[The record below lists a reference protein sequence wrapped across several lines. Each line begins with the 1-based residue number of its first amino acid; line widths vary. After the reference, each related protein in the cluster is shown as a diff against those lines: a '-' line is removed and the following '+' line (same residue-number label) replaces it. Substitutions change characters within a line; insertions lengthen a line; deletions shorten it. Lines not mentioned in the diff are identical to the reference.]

1 MVALA
6 VPLAALLAIGP
17 VFYTSMLRARH
28 AAELIDRASEVRAQI
43 ENVRDLYTDAS
54 THAHTYLTSGSEQA
68 VESYEQDVD
77 ALPVALAHLQDMVR
91 DDPQQEALASQ
102 IGPAG
107 LDLLGIL
114 AQLRSSPRAG
124 LPLSPMELRLVLRS
138 VDAMNAVRAELDTM
152 RSREDELVAQRTV
165 DADRESRIT
174 VIAAVATIPVAL
186 LIGLVSTLLFTSNV
200 VRRVR
205 VKTDNAHRL
214 AEGIPLLPMEPRR
227 DEIGLLGAALRDAEK
242 LLADRQKAL
251 SKSEAQY
258 RALAHNFPNG
268 AIVLFDHD
276 LRFTLAEGQ
285 TLETIGLS
293 KESVEGKTVWE
304 VLPPET
310 APAAAEQYRAALRGE
325 ASTME
330 RPFGDRIFLIQ
341 VVPVQSDAGEIVA
354 GMLVSIDI
362 TARRQAEEETR
373 ATEVFLDSIVEN
385 IPNMVFVKDA
395 DDLRFLRFNRAGEEL
410 LGYTREQLIG
420 KNDYDFFPVD
430 EADAFAAKD
439 REVLAGRELVDI
451 PEEEIQTAD
460 KGVRILHTKKISVLD
475 ADGTPRYLLGI
486 SEDITERKR
495 AEEALREAKSEAER
509 ANQAKDGFLSRM
521 SHELRTPLNAVIG
534 FAQVLELD
542 ELTDEQHDSVR
553 QILFGGRHLLSLI
566 DEVLDISRISA
577 GRIALSSEPVS
588 VTAAL
593 REAVDLIRPMA
604 ADRGIDLLVEDANGL
619 HVLADHQRLKQV
631 LLNLL
636 SNAVKYNREG
646 GQVSVTW
653 EKAPHDGLQIK
664 VSDTGPGIPAGMI
677 ERLFVPFDRLGAE
690 STHVDGTGLGL
701 ALSKG
706 LVEAMGGAISA
717 VSSPGSGAEFI
728 VELRLAEAP
737 SDRYERELQTDED
750 HGSISGHTTVLYIE
764 DNLSNLMLIERIFAG
779 RPRIQL
785 LSAMQGGLGIELAR
799 KHEPDLILLDLH
811 LPDISGEE
819 VLRRLRQD
827 PVTRRIPVIMI
838 SADATQGQ
846 VKRLLAAGADDYLTK
861 PLDVKAFVQVV
872 ERTLDREEVKR

>member
-1 MVALA
+1 MAI
-6 VPLAALLAIGP
+6 PMAALLVIGP
-17 VFYTSMLRARH
+17 VFYVSMLRARE
-28 AAELIDRASEVRAQI
+28 ATGLLDGTVEVRDQI
-43 ENVRDLYTDAS
+43 ENVRSLYIDAS
-54 THAHTYLTSGSEQA
+54 ANVRGYLNTGSEQNI
-68 VESYEQDVD
+68 ESYQQDLE
-77 ALPVALAHLQDMVR
+77 ALPTALLHLQDLVR
-91 DDPQQEALASQ
+91 DDPRQEVLAWQ
-102 IGPAG
+102 IGPAAA
-107 LDLLGIL
+107 DLLGIL
-114 AQLRSSPRAG
+114 AELRSSPRVG
-124 LPLSPMELRLVLRS
+124 RSLSQTDIELVFRS
-138 VDAMNAVRAELDTM
+138 SDAMNPVQAELNSM
-152 RSREDELVAQRTV
+152 RSQEDRLLEQRTAT
-165 DADRESRIT
+165 ADRESRIT
-174 VIAAVATIPVAL
+174 SIVAAAAIPVVL
-186 LIGLVSTLLFTSNV
+186 VIGLVSTLLFTSGV

-205 VKTDNAHRL
+205 VTTDNARRL
-214 AEGIPLLPMEPRR
+214 AEGIPLIPMEPRR
-227 DEIGLLGAALRDAEK
+227 DEIGLLGVALQDAK
-242 LLADRQKAL
+242 DLLADRQKAL
-251 SKSEAQY
+251 SRSEAQY

-293 KESVEGKTVWE
+293 KEGVEGKTVWE

-310 APAAAEQYRAALRGE
+310 ALAAAEQYRAALRGE

-341 VVPVQSDAGEIVA
+341 VVPVESDAGEIVA
-354 GMLVSIDI
+354 GMLVAIDI

-373 ATEVFLDSIVEN
+373 ATEAFLDSIVEN

-395 DDLRFLRFNRAGEEL
+395 EDLRFIRFNRAGEEL
-410 LGYTREQLIG
+410 LGYQREQLIG
-420 KNDYDFFPVD
+420 KNDYDFFPVE
-430 EADAFAAKD
+430 EADAFATKD
-439 REVLAGRELVDI
+439 RDVLAGGTLIDI
-451 PEEEIQTAD
+451 PEEEIQTAN
-460 KGVRILHTKKISVLD
+460 KGIRILHTKKISILD
-475 ADGTPRYLLGI
+475 ADGNPRYLLGI

-495 AEEALREAKSEAER
+495 AEEALRDAKSEAER
-509 ANQAKDGFLSRM
+509 ANRAKDGFLSRM

-542 ELTDEQHDSVR
+542 ELSDEQHDSVR

-566 DEVLDISRISA
+566 DEVLDISRIGT
-577 GRIALSSEPVS
+577 GRMPLSSEPVS

-604 ADRGIDLLVEDANGL
+604 AERGIELRAEDANGL
-619 HVLADHQRLKQV
+619 HVLADRQRLKQV

-653 EKAPHDGLQIK
+653 ERAPSDGLRIK
-664 VSDTGPGIPAGMI
+664 VSDTGPGIPGDLI
-677 ERLFVPFDRLGAE
+677 DRLFVPFDRLGAE

-706 LVEAMGGAISA
+706 LVEAMGGTIKAD
-717 VSSPGSGAEFI
+717 SSPGSGAEFI
-728 VELRLAEAP
+728 VELRLAETP
-737 SDRYERELQTDED
+737 SDRYERELQADNDYE
-750 HGSISGHTTVLYIE
+750 SISGDSTVLYIE

-779 RPRIQL
+779 RPNIGL
-785 LSAMQGGLGIELAR
+785 LSAMQGELGIELAR

-838 SADATQGQ
+838 SADATEGQ